1 MSDLAPLT
9 RADLPL
15 PSVALV
21 VLDGWGIARA
31 GPGNAVSLATTPVFD
46 ALWERYRG
54 RVSYVRDYERM
65 VRENGATFFNDHVA
79 FRTLGTTVGT
89 NQIGMVSLAVL
100 FRPLGFRPVG
110 AYEFKEKRLR
120 AVHLQHPD
128 PTFPKLFVSE
138 LEVEKLSPAEA
149 ESRFKGFRVPASMA
163 SLHERRAGYLRVEEC
178 VVAHV
183 EEAQQLGATVR
194 TGETVLDWSI
204 DGTGARVRTDQGSY
218 LAARLVITA
227 GPWAGDLLK
236 DLGLPLEVRRKPVF
250 WYKARGIEC
259 REAAGCPAFL
269 FETFAGFFY
278 GFPETKEGTGLK
290 VAGGEVVSDPL
301 HIDRSLR
308 PEDRGPVESFLD
320 QYLPSVTRECLKHS
334 VCMYTMT
341 PDEHFAIGLHPEHSQ
356 VAFAAGL
363 SGHGFKFTGVL
374 GEALADLA
382 LEGKTSLPIGFLSP
396 RRLSPSSRS
405 K

>member
-1 MSDLAPLT
+1 M
-9 RADLPL
+9 
-15 PSVALV
+15 
-21 VLDGWGIARA
+21 LDCI
-31 GPGNAVSLATTPVFD
+31 V
-46 ALWERYRG
+46 
-54 RVSYVRDYERM
+54 
-65 VRENGATFFNDHVA
+65 
-79 FRTLGTTVGT
+79 LGTGGAGSAALYHLSRRGAKVMGLDRFPPGHDRGSSHGETRLIRQAYFEHPDYV
-89 NQIGMVSLAVL
+89 
-100 FRPLGFRPVG
+100 PLLLR
-110 AYEFKEKRLR
+110 AYELWKEL
-120 AVHLQHPD
+120 
-128 PTFPKLFVSE
+128 SE
-138 LEVEKLSPAEA
+138 LSERDLYHETGLLEVGPPEGILVRGVLSSAKAHGLEVEQLSPAEA

-194 TGETVLDWSI
+194 TGETVMDWSI

-236 DLGLPLEVRRKPVF
+236 DLGLPLQVRRKPVF

-269 FETFAGFFY
+269 FETSAGFFY
-278 GFPETKEGTGLK
+278 GFPETKEGAGLK
-290 VAGGEVVSDPL
+290 VAEHTGGEVVSDPL

-308 PEDRGPVESFLD
+308 PEDRGPVERFLD
-320 QYLPSVTRECLKHS
+320 QYLLSVTRECLKHS

-341 PDEHFAIGLHPEHSQ
+341 PDEHFAIGLHPGHSQ

-396 RRLSPSSRS
+396 RRLLDPRS
-405 K
+405 NG